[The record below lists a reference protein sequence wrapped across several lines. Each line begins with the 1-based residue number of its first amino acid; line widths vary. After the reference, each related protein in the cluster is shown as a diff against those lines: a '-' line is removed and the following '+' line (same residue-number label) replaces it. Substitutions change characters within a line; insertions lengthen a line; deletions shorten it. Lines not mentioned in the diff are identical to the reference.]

1 VLEFAKPH
9 AQTAVQKS
17 RDRFA
22 CQSRR
27 SSSELKAFN
36 TLSARF
42 GLWSSNEYIVGRTH
56 FDKSTASDQQPSH
69 QYSASQTTRC
79 ASSTPPY
86 RRAQSRTASQA
97 KARVSSFRAARC
109 SCRCRFLSRLR
120 TVEAKKVSYR
130 CASFRFGGRVRQTAS
145 KLCSIVDS
153 CIGSTSQRSGRKD
166 CTSTPQ
172 MEASLWITQALTPTT
187 V

>member
-1 VLEFAKPH
+1 MAFALRIYISQRYNLRTRTVLEFAKPYT
-9 AQTAVQKS
+9 QTAVQQS

-27 SSSELKAFN
+27 SSSELKVFN

-120 TVEAKKVSYR
+120 TVVAKKSAIV
-130 CASFRFGGRVRQTAS
+130 ALLFRKEGEGEGEAN
-145 KLCSIVDS
+145 
-153 CIGSTSQRSGRKD
+153 RK
-166 CTSTPQ
+166 Q
-172 MEASLWITQALTPTT
+172 VMLHYG
-187 V
+187 